1 MTRSSGGSCSGSG
14 VGPHG
19 QPVTHGSEVP
29 PDTRDTEPGSPDRYS
44 AIRSLSAGPLTPRD
58 LPTELASPLLP
69 TTEPTASA
77 AHPAEIIRH
86 GPGLLSSSPARQARS
101 ASRDVWHTGQL
112 PAPLRRRRRVGR
124 LAAGALAELFLTAA
138 GVALYVQFRHAPL
151 QVTCVAITQKT
162 RDGCAVDVTGRI
174 ATNGLAR
181 TVS

>member
-1 MTRSSGGSCSGSG
+1 MRPILPKSSGM
-14 VGPHG
+14 
-19 QPVTHGSEVP
+19 
-29 PDTRDTEPGSPDRYS
+29 
-44 AIRSLSAGPLTPRD
+44 
-58 LPTELASPLLP
+58 
-69 TTEPTASA
+69 
-77 AHPAEIIRH
+77 
-86 GPGLLSSSPARQARS
+86 AR
-101 ASRDVWHTGQL
+101 GYF
-112 PAPLRRRRRVGR
+112 PLRLRGRPGRHLGTSGIPGNCPRRFAAVGGWAR